1 MRKRHHSVKCVRR
14 RSSTRTLLPVI
25 LATCLSPDAAAAQS
39 AAELEAWMHQA
50 LEAAAQALAAEEGRL
65 NELAAQNSHSTLSDG
80 VPSSARAAASI
91 RLWNNDIREQEAKE
105 GQLFARLEDEMKRLV
120 AYDATVKCAFR

>member
-1 MRKRHHSVKCVRR
+1 M
-14 RSSTRTLLPVI
+14 I
-25 LATCLSPDAAAAQS
+25 LATCLSPGVAAAQS
-39 AAELEAWMHQA
+39 AAELEAWMHLA

-65 NELAAQNSHSTLSDG
+65 NELAARITRYTPSDG
-80 VPSSARAAASI
+80 APSSAQAAANV

-120 AYDATVKCAFR
+120 AYDATVKTRTPSSTPPRTKRRPSTTPP